1 MFSLLQGYLYFFM
14 HRSKKMY
21 YNVFDDHDH
30 DEKHSLHK
38 KYQFLL
44 GNCRQKLLIISINGD
59 KFLHF
64 YILTQNKVRLQY
76 IEREYQ
82 RNYIIARVLRV
93 LIIRH
98 IDCDHECYKVEIQC
112 CYYMFILKLWIPQSM
127 QIGSDFMVFLIVR
140 QPLGILY
147 NYLIFID
154 KVFP

>member
-1 MFSLLQGYLYFFM
+1 MFSLLQGDLHFFM

-21 YNVFDDHDH
+21 YNVFDYHDH
-30 DEKHSLHK
+30 DEKHSLHE

-44 GNCRQKLLIISINGD
+44 GDCRQKLLIISINGD

-82 RNYIIARVLRV
+82 RNYIITRVLRV
-93 LIIRH
+93 LIICY
-98 IDCDHECYKVEIQC
+98 IDCDHQCYQVEIQG
-112 CYYMFILKLWIPQSM
+112 CYYMLILKLWIPQSM